1 MLDFTKARVL
11 TIRAF
16 FFPGVSI
23 QREVLM
29 KLTPKLFRSIRRSL
43 LGVSA
48 SLLLG
53 GFAAPAAAQ
62 TSFFQGKT
70 VTIIQ
75 GRDPGG
81 SGDLR
86 TKAVATFVQKYLPGN
101 PTVIMEY
108 MPGAGGRKAA
118 NHLFRVAK
126 PDGLT
131 IGNPSIGMI
140 SSAVLGESGVQYDID
155 KFSYLGSP
163 YSTYHAVFV
172 SRKQAG
178 FNSIEK
184 LQAATGIRIGAQ
196 SVGFVTYNEGRL
208 FAYLLGLKD
217 PRFVAAYGGAE
228 IDPALLRGEIDA
240 RATGADTV
248 TQRNRDWL
256 EKGNIVDFHAILEVP
271 KGEKHPDFPKVPE
284 IDTFAKSDLER
295 KVANMA
301 RAFRIA
307 GTPFVLPPGT
317 PKDRVEIIQGA
328 FRKAFQDP
336 EFFREY
342 KKLTGDEPTPLMP
355 ELHEKAVKDI
365 PREPEVVEVFKK
377 LVGAGPLPSR

>member
-1 MLDFTKARVL
+1 
-11 TIRAF
+11 
-16 FFPGVSI
+16 
-23 QREVLM
+23 M
-29 KLTPKLFRSIRRSL
+29 KLNLLKLIEQSL
-43 LGVSA
+43 FSVVAAAALCSM
-48 SLLLG
+48 
-53 GFAAPAAAQ
+53 AAPAAAQ
-62 TSFFQGKT
+62 PSFLQGKT

-75 GRDPGG
+75 GREAGG
-81 SGDLR
+81 TGDLR
-86 TKAVATFVQKYLPGN
+86 TKAVATFVQRYLPGN

-155 KFSYLGSP
+155 KFFYLGSP

-178 FNSIEK
+178 FTNIEK
-184 LQAATGIRIGAQ
+184 LQAASGIRIGAQ

-248 TQRNRDWL
+248 TQRNKEWL
-256 EKGNIVDFHAILEVP
+256 EKGTIVDFHAILEVP
-271 KGEKHPDFPKVPE
+271 KGEKHPQFSQLPE
-284 IDTFAKSDLER
+284 IESFARTDLER

-317 PKDRVEIIQGA
+317 PKDRVEIIQSA

-342 KKLTGDEPTPLMP
+342 KKLTGDEPTPLLP
-355 ELHEKAVKDI
+355 ELHDKAIREI
-365 PREPEVVEVFKK
+365 PREREVVDVFKK
-377 LVGAGPLPSR
+377 LVGAGPLPAR

>member
-1 MLDFTKARVL
+1 V
-11 TIRAF
+11 
-16 FFPGVSI
+16 
-23 QREVLM
+23 
-29 KLTPKLFRSIRRSL
+29 KLTTKLFRSMRRSL
-43 LGVSA
+43 LGFSA
-48 SLLLG
+48 ALLFG
-53 GFAAPAAAQ
+53 ACASTAAAQ

-70 VTIIQ
+70 VTFIQ

-178 FNSIEK
+178 FSSIEK

-284 IDTFAKSDLER
+284 IDTFAKTDLER
-295 KVANMA
+295 KVAQMA

-317 PKDRVEIIQGA
+317 PKDRVEIIQSA

>member
-1 MLDFTKARVL
+1 
-11 TIRAF
+11 
-16 FFPGVSI
+16 
-23 QREVLM
+23 M
-29 KLTPKLFRSIRRSL
+29 KLGAGQRLVLREMMR
-43 LGVSA
+43 GA
-48 SLLLG
+48 AAMGLLLAT
-53 GFAAPAAAQ
+53 AASAYAQ
-62 TSFFQGKT
+62 SSFYQGKT

-86 TKAVATFVQKYLPGN
+86 TKALVPFLHKYIPGN
-101 PTVIMEY
+101 PTIVMEY

-118 NHLFRVAK
+118 NHLFSTARR
-126 PDGLT
+126 DGLV

-140 SSAVLGESGVQYDID
+140 SSAIMGESGVQYDID
-155 KFSYLGSP
+155 KFFYLGSP

-178 FNSIEK
+178 LNSVEK
-184 LQAATGIRIGAQ
+184 LQSAPGIRIGAQ

-208 FAYLLGLKD
+208 FAFILGLKE

-248 TQRNRDWL
+248 VNRNRDWL
-256 EKGNIVDFHAILEVP
+256 DKNSPVDFHAILEVP
-271 KGEKHPDFPKVPE
+271 RGEKHPDFPKIPE
-284 IDTFAKSDLER
+284 IETFARSDLER
-295 KVANMA
+295 KVINMA

-317 PKDRVEIIQGA
+317 PKERVEIIQAA
-328 FRKAFQDP
+328 FRKTFQDP

-342 KKLTGDEPTPLMP
+342 TKLTGDEPTPLLP
-355 ELHEKAVKDI
+355 EAHEKAVRGI
-365 PREPEVVEVFKK
+365 PREREVIEVFKK
-377 LVGAGPLPSR
+377 LVGAGPLPAR

>member
-1 MLDFTKARVL
+1 
-11 TIRAF
+11 
-16 FFPGVSI
+16 
-23 QREVLM
+23 M
-29 KLTPKLFRSIRRSL
+29 KLTFKLWRSIL
-43 LGVSA
+43 LGIA
-48 SLLLG
+48 IGMSLNCL
-53 GFAAPAAAQ
+53 ATPAAAQ
-62 TSFFQGKT
+62 PSFYQGKT
-70 VTIIQ
+70 VTIVQ

-81 SGDLR
+81 TGDLR

-172 SRKQAG
+172 SRKEAG
-178 FNSIEK
+178 FNTIEK

-248 TQRNRDWL
+248 SQRNRDWL
-256 EKGNIVDFHAILEVP
+256 EKGTIVDFHAILEVP
-271 KGEKHPDFPKVPE
+271 KGEKNPDFPKVPE
-284 IDTFAKSDLER
+284 IESFAKSDLER
-295 KVANMA
+295 KVVNMA

-317 PKDRVEIIQGA
+317 PRDRVEIVQAA

-342 KKLTGDEPTPLMP
+342 KKLTGDDPTPLMP
-355 ELHEKAVKDI
+355 ELHDRAVREI
-365 PREPEVVEVFKK
+365 PREKEVVEIFKK

>member
-1 MLDFTKARVL
+1 
-11 TIRAF
+11 
-16 FFPGVSI
+16 
-23 QREVLM
+23 M
-29 KLTPKLFRSIRRSL
+29 KLAIGRLLSVRSFISSVL
-43 LGVSA
+43 PMAVVVLAAESA
-48 SLLLG
+48 FG
-53 GFAAPAAAQ
+53 QP
-62 TSFFQGKT
+62 SFFQGKT

-75 GRDPGG
+75 GREPGG
-81 SGDLR
+81 TGDLR
-86 TKAVATFVQKYLPGN
+86 TKAVATFVQKHLPGN
-101 PTVIMEY
+101 PTVVMEY

-163 YSTYHAVFV
+163 YSTYHSVFV

-178 FNSIEK
+178 FNTIEK

-256 EKGNIVDFHAILEVP
+256 EKGTIVDFHAIMEVP

-284 IDTFAKSDLER
+284 IDAFAKTDLER
-295 KVANMA
+295 KVAQLA

-317 PKDRVEIIQGA
+317 PKDRVETIQAA
-328 FRKAFQDP
+328 FRKAFQDK

-342 KKLTGDEPTPLMP
+342 KRLTGDDPTPLMP
-355 ELHEKAVKDI
+355 ELHDKAVREI

>member
-1 MLDFTKARVL
+1 MKHTRDFWQL
-11 TIRAF
+11 
-16 FFPGVSI
+16 
-23 QREVLM
+23 
-29 KLTPKLFRSIRRSL
+29 IRRSA
-43 LGVSA
+43 LGGAAIILVCSIAVSA
-48 SLLLG
+48 Y
-53 GFAAPAAAQ
+53 AQ
-62 TSFFQGKT
+62 VSFYQGKT

-86 TKAVATFVQKYLPGN
+86 TKALVPFLQKYIPGN

-118 NHLFRVAK
+118 NHLFSTARR
-126 PDGLT
+126 DGLV

-155 KFSYLGSP
+155 KFFYLGSP

-178 FNSIEK
+178 FSSIEK
-184 LQAATGIRIGAQ
+184 LQAAPGIRIGAQ

-208 FAYLLGLKD
+208 FAFILGLKE
-217 PRFVAAYGGAE
+217 PRFIPAYSGTE
-228 IDPALLRGEIDA
+228 LDPALMRGEIDA
-240 RATGADTV
+240 RATGADTIV
-248 TQRNRDWL
+248 QRNKEWL
-256 EKGNIVDFHAILEVP
+256 EKGSAVDFHAIMEVP
-271 KGEKHPDFPKVPE
+271 KGETHPQFAQLRE
-284 IDTFAKSDLER
+284 IESFAKSDLDR
-295 KVANMA
+295 KLINMG
-301 RAFRIA
+301 RAFRVA

-317 PKDRVEIIQGA
+317 PKDRVEIIQAA
-328 FRKAFQDP
+328 FRKTYQDP

-342 KKLTGDEPTPLMP
+342 KKMTGDEPTPLLP
-355 ELHEKAVKDI
+355 EAHEKAIREI
-365 PREPEVVEVFKK
+365 PREREVSELFKK

>member
-1 MLDFTKARVL
+1 VTYSFS
-11 TIRAF
+11 
-16 FFPGVSI
+16 P
-23 QREVLM
+23 
-29 KLTPKLFRSIRRSL
+29 PKLSRQSTLVAALTFLFCAIN
-43 LGVSA
+43 A
-48 SLLLG
+48 STG
-53 GFAAPAAAQ
+53 AQ

-81 SGDLR
+81 TGDLR

-126 PDGLT
+126 SDGLT

-140 SSAVLGESGVQYDID
+140 SSAILGESGVQYDID

-184 LQAATGIRIGAQ
+184 LQAASGVRIGAQ

-208 FAYLLGLKD
+208 FAYLLGLKE
-217 PRFVAAYGGAE
+217 PRFIAAYGGAE

-248 TQRNRDWL
+248 VQRNKEWL
-256 EKGNIVDFHAILEVP
+256 EKSTIVDFHAILEVP
-271 KGEKHPDFPKVPE
+271 KGEKHPQFPNVPE
-284 IDTFAKSDLER
+284 IESFAKTDLER
-295 KVANMA
+295 KVINMA

-328 FRKAFQDP
+328 FRKAYQDP

-342 KKLTGDEPTPLMP
+342 KKLTGDEPTPLLP
-355 ELHEKAVKDI
+355 ELHDKAVRDI
-365 PREPEVVEVFKK
+365 PREREVVEVFKK

>member
-1 MLDFTKARVL
+1 MKDVSTVDRREPEANPKQEIFVKYTFNRWRA
-11 TIRAF
+11 IREIALGAVAVGLFLSMAASAF
-16 FFPGVSI
+16 
-23 QREVLM
+23 
-29 KLTPKLFRSIRRSL
+29 
-43 LGVSA
+43 
-48 SLLLG
+48 
-53 GFAAPAAAQ
+53 AQ
-62 TSFFQGKT
+62 ASFFQGKT

-86 TKAVATFVQKYLPGN
+86 TKALVPFLQKYIPGN
-101 PTVIMEY
+101 PTIMMEY

-118 NHLFRVAK
+118 NHLFSTARR
-126 PDGLT
+126 DGLV

-155 KFSYLGSP
+155 KFFYLGSP

-178 FNSIEK
+178 LNSVEK
-184 LQAATGIRIGAQ
+184 LQSVLGIRIGAQ

-208 FAYLLGLKD
+208 FAFILGLKE

-228 IDPALLRGEIDA
+228 IDPALMRGEIDA

-248 TQRNRDWL
+248 VGRNKDWL
-256 EKGNIVDFHAILEVP
+256 EKGSPVDFHAILEVP
-271 KGEKHPDFPKVPE
+271 KGEKHPEFPKVPE
-284 IDTFAKSDLER
+284 LESFAKSDLER
-295 KVANMA
+295 KLINMA
-301 RAFRIA
+301 RSFRIA

-317 PKDRVEIIQGA
+317 PKERVEIIQAA
-328 FRKAFQDP
+328 FRKTYQDP

-342 KKLTGDEPTPLMP
+342 KKLTGDESTPLLP
-355 ELHEKAVKDI
+355 ELHDKAIKEI
-365 PREPEVVEVFKK
+365 PREKEVSDLFKK